1 MSKSGKIAL
10 GGLLTALG
18 VVLMF
23 LTGLIPIGTYALPA
37 IAGVLLIVAVIE
49 IGAKWAWMI
58 YAAVAVLSLL
68 FAADKEAALLFVL
81 FFGYYPVLKSFLE
94 RISNKVLSW
103 ISKFAVFNV
112 AVVACFFL
120 AVNFLQLPEDSF
132 TVFGIYLPWVF
143 LILGNAVF
151 LIYDIALSG
160 LVATYVEKLH
170 HIVTKTLK
178 FF

>member
-68 FAADKEAALLFVL
+68 FAAEKEAALLFVL

-170 HIVTKTLK
+170 HRVTKTLK
-178 FF
+178 

>member
-178 FF
+178 

>member
-160 LVATYVEKLH
+160 LVVTYVEKLH
-170 HIVTKTLK
+170 HRVTKTLK
-178 FF
+178 

>member
-68 FAADKEAALLFVL
+68 LAADKEAALLFVL

-170 HIVTKTLK
+170 HRVTKTLK
-178 FF
+178 

>member
-94 RISNKVLSW
+94 RIPNKIFSW

-170 HIVTKTLK
+170 HRVTKTLK
-178 FF
+178 

>member
-143 LILGNAVF
+143 LIFGNAVF

-170 HIVTKTLK
+170 HRVTKTLK
-178 FF
+178 

>member
-151 LIYDIALSG
+151 LI
-160 LVATYVEKLH
+160 
-170 HIVTKTLK
+170 
-178 FF
+178 

>member
-120 AVNFLQLPEDSF
+120 AVNFCSFRGFVYCIWHLFAVGLFDSWQCC
-132 TVFGIYLPWVF
+132 VPDLRHRLVW
-143 LILGNAVF
+143 
-151 LIYDIALSG
+151 LSG
-160 LVATYVEKLH
+160 YLC
-170 HIVTKTLK
+170 
-178 FF
+178 

>member
-23 LTGLIPIGTYALPA
+23 LTGLIPIGTSALPA

-160 LVATYVEKLH
+160 LVVTYVEKLH
-170 HIVTKTLK
+170 HRVTKTLK
-178 FF
+178 

>member
-49 IGAKWAWMI
+49 IGAKW
-58 YAAVAVLSLL
+58 
-68 FAADKEAALLFVL
+68 AALLFVL

-170 HIVTKTLK
+170 HRVTKTLK
-178 FF
+178 

>member
-132 TVFGIYLPWVF
+132 TVFGIYLLWVF

-170 HIVTKTLK
+170 HRVTKTLK
-178 FF
+178 

>member
-132 TVFGIYLPWVF
+132 TVFGIYLRGSF
-143 LILGNAVF
+143 
-151 LIYDIALSG
+151 
-160 LVATYVEKLH
+160 
-170 HIVTKTLK
+170 
-178 FF
+178 

>member
-81 FFGYYPVLKSFLE
+81 FFPGSANLRCSTWLWWPASFSQLTFCSFR
-94 RISNKVLSW
+94 RIRLLY
-103 ISKFAVFNV
+103 
-112 AVVACFFL
+112 L
-120 AVNFLQLPEDSF
+120 AFICRGSF
-132 TVFGIYLPWVF
+132 
-143 LILGNAVF
+143 
-151 LIYDIALSG
+151 
-160 LVATYVEKLH
+160 
-170 HIVTKTLK
+170 
-178 FF
+178 

>member
-68 FAADKEAALLFVL
+68 FAADKEAALLFGL

-170 HIVTKTLK
+170 HRVTKTLK
-178 FF
+178 

>member
-132 TVFGIYLPWVF
+132 PVFGFYLPWVF

-170 HIVTKTLK
+170 HRVTKTLK
-178 FF
+178 

>member
-112 AVVACFFL
+112 AVVY
-120 AVNFLQLPEDSF
+120 
-132 TVFGIYLPWVF
+132 VFSWISRIVCCWMYT
-143 LILGNAVF
+143 ILVVCG
-151 LIYDIALSG
+151 LS
-160 LVATYVEKLH
+160 VCA
-170 HIVTKTLK
+170 
-178 FF
+178 

>member
-1 MSKSGKIAL
+1 
-10 GGLLTALG
+10 
-18 VVLMF
+18 MF

-143 LILGNAVF
+143 FDSWQCCVPDLRHRLVW
-151 LIYDIALSG
+151 LSG
-160 LVATYVEKLH
+160 YLC
-170 HIVTKTLK
+170 
-178 FF
+178 

>member
-68 FAADKEAALLFVL
+68 FAADKEASLLFVL

-170 HIVTKTLK
+170 HRVTKTLK
-178 FF
+178 

>member
-81 FFGYYPVLKSFLE
+81 LTFCSFR
-94 RISNKVLSW
+94 RIRLLY
-103 ISKFAVFNV
+103 
-112 AVVACFFL
+112 L
-120 AVNFLQLPEDSF
+120 AFICRGSF
-132 TVFGIYLPWVF
+132 
-143 LILGNAVF
+143 
-151 LIYDIALSG
+151 
-160 LVATYVEKLH
+160 
-170 HIVTKTLK
+170 
-178 FF
+178 

>member
-112 AVVACFFL
+112 AVVACFFF

-170 HIVTKTLK
+170 HRVTKTLK
-178 FF
+178 

>member
-132 TVFGIYLPWVF
+132 TVFGFYLPWVF

-170 HIVTKTLK
+170 HRVTKTLK
-178 FF
+178 

>member
-120 AVNFLQLPEDSF
+120 AVNFLQLPKDSF

-170 HIVTKTLK
+170 HRVTKTLK
-178 FF
+178 

>member
-132 TVFGIYLPWVF
+132 TVFGIYLPGVF

-170 HIVTKTLK
+170 HRVTKTLK
-178 FF
+178 

>member
-120 AVNFLQLPEDSF
+120 AVNFWQLPEDSF

-170 HIVTKTLK
+170 HRVTKTLK
-178 FF
+178 

>member
-151 LIYDIALSG
+151 LIYDIALSD

-170 HIVTKTLK
+170 HRVTKTLK
-178 FF
+178 

>member
-1 MSKSGKIAL
+1 
-10 GGLLTALG
+10 
-18 VVLMF
+18 MF

-170 HIVTKTLK
+170 HRVTKTLK
-178 FF
+178 

>member
-1 MSKSGKIAL
+1 MSELLNRNWYICDLRTGLVIIQTHIISRKPVKI
-10 GGLLTALG
+10 
-18 VVLMF
+18 F
-23 LTGLIPIGTYALPA
+23 HFRIQPECRCRKRLTGNQFLH
-37 IAGVLLIVAVIE
+37 
-49 IGAKWAWMI
+49 KWNM
-58 YAAVAVLSLL
+58 SLL

-170 HIVTKTLK
+170 HRVTKTLK
-178 FF
+178 

>member
-132 TVFGIYLPWVF
+132 TEFGIYLPWVF

-170 HIVTKTLK
+170 HRVTKTLK
-178 FF
+178 

>member
-143 LILGNAVF
+143 LIVGNAVF

-170 HIVTKTLK
+170 HRVTKTLK
-178 FF
+178 

>member
-18 VVLMF
+18 VVPMF

-170 HIVTKTLK
+170 HRVTKTLK
-178 FF
+178 

>member
-132 TVFGIYLPWVF
+132 TVFGIYLPCVF

-170 HIVTKTLK
+170 HRVTKTLK
-178 FF
+178 

>member
-170 HIVTKTLK
+170 HRVTKTLI
-178 FF
+178 

>member
-132 TVFGIYLPWVF
+132 TVFG
-143 LILGNAVF
+143 NAVF

-170 HIVTKTLK
+170 HRVTKTLK
-178 FF
+178 

>member
-58 YAAVAVLSLL
+58 YAEVALLSLL

-170 HIVTKTLK
+170 HRVTKTLK
-178 FF
+178 

>member
-68 FAADKEAALLFVL
+68 FAADKEAELLFVL

-170 HIVTKTLK
+170 HRVTKTLK
-178 FF
+178 

>member
-37 IAGVLLIVAVIE
+37 IAGVLLIVAMIE

-170 HIVTKTLK
+170 HRVTKTLK
-178 FF
+178 

>member
-1 MSKSGKIAL
+1 
-10 GGLLTALG
+10 
-18 VVLMF
+18 MF

-120 AVNFLQLPEDSF
+120 AVNFLQLSGGFVYLYLAFICRGSF
-132 TVFGIYLPWVF
+132 
-143 LILGNAVF
+143 
-151 LIYDIALSG
+151 
-160 LVATYVEKLH
+160 
-170 HIVTKTLK
+170 
-178 FF
+178 